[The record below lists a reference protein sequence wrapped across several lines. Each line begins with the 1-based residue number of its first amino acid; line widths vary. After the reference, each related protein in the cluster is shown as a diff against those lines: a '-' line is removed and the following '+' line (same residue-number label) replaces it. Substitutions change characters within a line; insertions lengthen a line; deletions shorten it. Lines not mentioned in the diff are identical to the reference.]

1 MEVNKYPFAKSCLAG
16 AIAVALL
23 TGCGGGGGGG
33 GKKDSDASSPSAATV
48 SGAAVKGI
56 IKNGVVKLYGVDG
69 NGVRGLT
76 PLAEGRT
83 SSEDG
88 SYSLQVTGYNG
99 PVIVEI
105 SALASTD
112 EGYPSLMV
120 CDIPGEA
127 SCVDEDG
134 TENDVGFGQDYPL
147 GETFRLK
154 AVVPQVSGS
163 GTVTANV
170 SALTDLAASLAEDT
184 GVTADSVNIANSQV
198 ANLFGLTGS
207 ITTLPVVDVTDTE
220 ALGAVENESALKAAL
235 LSASLL
241 AAAKAD
247 GSTIEGAV
255 AAVAT
260 SFVANDG
267 QLVNNEA
274 GGTTTTLAEILAQ
287 AETLIA
293 DELAD
298 IDSDVLDQLST
309 NITNEQ
315 STAETAAS
323 GSTTTAEPSEDN
335 LSSGFLKAKGLI
347 QDLRDISTAATFD
360 DIREGSTVFADNLK
374 AAGDLVNKDTG
385 RAFEALSRVA
395 SAIAEAAQ
403 EEAEGDTYT
412 AENGILVAVGTD
424 GGETTYRHTGQVTVS
439 DDEGEHTFDVT
450 LTGAG
455 VFSVIENNEDV
466 YSENDTVLN
475 GNGTT
480 SITADFSIVGSVS
493 NSVVQL
499 DVLEGSQVVVA
510 GFNEEW
516 EDELNFAED
525 TETESEVISIDQIGF
540 NLNVELTQKTGDSP
554 VSFAGALEFDIRGYA
569 SDWEYEDQNYSCEV
583 VDGLEQCSFLYTDS
597 SMQDFDTLSLSL
609 SGNFARGEES
619 FGAALTVN
627 ATNNGY
633 QLQDSS
639 AWSHF
644 WREGEDSQYNYEE
657 SSSEETENAFVRVNF
672 TLDMDAKLDGISD
685 DVAVRLTGNRSAFRT
700 GAASLRL
707 QYEGKTI
714 DANLALTGASNA
726 RAAALTIT
734 NNQGAVLT
742 ISEANIDDETE
753 TLQGV
758 ITADGAQ
765 QATVAEEND
774 IVIIRYNGGY
784 IESF

>member
-1 MEVNKYPFAKSCLAG
+1 MEVKKYPFAKSCLAG

-170 SALTDLAASLAEDT
+170 SALTDLAASLAEET
-184 GVTADSVNIANSQV
+184 GVTANSVHLANTQV
-198 ANLFGLTGS
+198 ANLFNLMGD
-207 ITTLPVVDVTDTE
+207 ITSLPVVDVTDTAALE
-220 ALGAVENESALKAAL
+220 AADAEAVKAAL
-235 LSASLL
+235 LSAALL

-247 GSTIEGAV
+247 GSSIEDATSS
-255 AAVAT
+255 VAT
-260 SFVANDG
+260 DFVTNNG
-267 QLVNNEA
+267 QLIQNEDSN
-274 GGTTTTLAEILAQ
+274 TTTTLAEILAQ
-287 AETLIA
+287 AESLVSS
-293 DELAD
+293 ELQGVNA
-298 IDSDVLDQLST
+298 LDQIVT
-309 NITNEQ
+309 DIQTEQ
-315 STAETAAS
+315 AVAEGAEP
-323 GSTTTAEPSEDN
+323 GSTTDAQPSEEN
-335 LSSGFLKAKGLI
+335 LSDGFLKARALV

-424 GGETTYRHTGQVTVS
+424 GGETTYHYTGQVTVS

-569 SDWEYEDQNYSCEV
+569 SDWEYEDQNYSCEF